1 MIQAVFYAKRPA
13 DLYNEYAVAATNR
26 RLLLLML
33 NYFGRVTGM
42 AGEAPRQTR
51 LGPCSGILRAIP
63 SLSAG
68 KTRPSARSTTHMPG
82 GIVRLWNH
90 SRSRCEAPNSSAR
103 IGCLQAGRD
112 DAEPASGVERDGLH
126 RVETIG

>member
-68 KTRPSARSTTHMPG
+68 KTPAIGAQHHPHARRDRQVMEPLPVPLRGPELVSTHRLSPSR
-82 GIVRLWNH
+82 
-90 SRSRCEAPNSSAR
+90 
-103 IGCLQAGRD
+103 QGRR
-112 DAEPASGVERDGLH
+112 GTR
-126 RVETIG
+126 

>member
-26 RLLLLML
+26 RLLLRML

-51 LGPCSGILRAIP
+51 LGPCSGILRAIRAFDAP
-63 SLSAG
+63 LQVSFRFFKDVNEADRAAG
-68 KTRPSARSTTHMPG
+68 LYKAMTVPQDLHTERNLPEER
-82 GIVRLWNH
+82 H
-90 SRSRCEAPNSSAR
+90 S
-103 IGCLQAGRD
+103 
-112 DAEPASGVERDGLH
+112 
-126 RVETIG
+126 